1 MFKNISYNLK
11 NLILLLLVFVFGL
24 IFLISLHLFFL
35 NLIENLDKK
44 TENLKAKMEIG
55 ELIVNDLHKIRSD
68 FYELAT
74 STTNVRGMKL
84 INQRIENKVEE
95 IEDSLNIL
103 ENGGRLERTIRLNI
117 VGHNDTKKIITYKKD
132 DNNISLEVID
142 LSPKIIQF
150 EEMLQTLNELLKKQF
165 SLKRDNNL
173 EGFLKQN
180 KTIKRFYKSTPA
192 FFIRVTENA
201 NRLLYEGTIEL
212 KKLQDEIKKQKKQ
225 YTQLEL
231 LLILMIILTVLIL
244 GFLIAIQ
251 INKNTKNLQ
260 IQERSTRGILDAQKN
275 IVVVSNGEYMIDANQ
290 ALVDFFDGYNSFND
304 FKKDHICICDF
315 FIDIKDDEYI
325 VDKDYDG
332 RMWFEYILDNPNK
345 LHKVAMY
352 KQKSLNYFT
361 ITATKKILD
370 SQNFIVIVA
379 LNNITTEIQTQKK
392 LKALNDNLENIVN
405 DKTKELQDLNETL
418 ELRIKEEVEKN
429 REKDKTLI
437 QQGRFAA
444 LGEMIGNIAHQWRQP
459 LSAISSTVSSMQLQR
474 QLAIASD
481 KDIDSSYESI
491 MKYVQFLNQTIEDF
505 RSFFRKDKEQ
515 IKFNIIEILNNSLS
529 ITSAVYKDNEI
540 ILTLDIKEEQLIS
553 KGFPNELSQVFLN
566 ILNNAKDVLK
576 EKKFEKRHVYIKAY
590 STKINNV
597 IEIFDSAG
605 GIPAHAKDKV
615 FDPYFTTKHKSQG
628 TGIGL
633 YMSKDIIEKHMNGSL
648 TAINSDFFI
657 EQYHYF
663 GACFKIEL
671 PKL

>member
-84 INQRIENKVEE
+84 INERIEAKVEE

-192 FFIRVTENA
+192 FFVRVTENA

-290 ALVDFFDGYNSFND
+290 ALVDFFEGYNSFND

-315 FIDIKDDEYI
+315 FIDIEDDEYI

-332 RMWFEYILDNPNK
+332 RMWFEYILDNPHK

-405 DKTKELQDLNETL
+405 DKTKELKDLNENL
-418 ELRIKEEVEKN
+418 ELKIKEEVEKN

-540 ILTLDIKEEQLIS
+540 ILTLNIKEEQLIS

>member
-165 SLKRDNNL
+165 SLKRENNL

-192 FFIRVTENA
+192 FFVRVTENA

-304 FKKDHICICDF
+304 FKKEHICICDF

-405 DKTKELQDLNETL
+405 HKTKELQDLNETL

-481 KDIDSSYESI
+481 KDIDNSYESI

>member
-84 INQRIENKVEE
+84 INERIEAKVEE

-192 FFIRVTENA
+192 FFVRVTENA

-290 ALVDFFDGYNSFND
+290 ALVDFFEGYNSFND

-315 FIDIKDDEYI
+315 FIDI
-325 VDKDYDG
+325 
-332 RMWFEYILDNPNK
+332 R
-345 LHKVAMY
+345 
-352 KQKSLNYFT
+352 
-361 ITATKKILD
+361 
-370 SQNFIVIVA
+370 
-379 LNNITTEIQTQKK
+379 
-392 LKALNDNLENIVN
+392 
-405 DKTKELQDLNETL
+405 
-418 ELRIKEEVEKN
+418 R
-429 REKDKTLI
+429 
-437 QQGRFAA
+437 
-444 LGEMIGNIAHQWRQP
+444 
-459 LSAISSTVSSMQLQR
+459 
-474 QLAIASD
+474 
-481 KDIDSSYESI
+481 
-491 MKYVQFLNQTIEDF
+491 
-505 RSFFRKDKEQ
+505 
-515 IKFNIIEILNNSLS
+515 
-529 ITSAVYKDNEI
+529 
-540 ILTLDIKEEQLIS
+540 
-553 KGFPNELSQVFLN
+553 
-566 ILNNAKDVLK
+566 
-576 EKKFEKRHVYIKAY
+576 
-590 STKINNV
+590 
-597 IEIFDSAG
+597 
-605 GIPAHAKDKV
+605 
-615 FDPYFTTKHKSQG
+615 
-628 TGIGL
+628 
-633 YMSKDIIEKHMNGSL
+633 
-648 TAINSDFFI
+648 
-657 EQYHYF
+657 
-663 GACFKIEL
+663 
-671 PKL
+671 

>member
-11 NLILLLLVFVFGL
+11 NLILLLIVFVFGL

-165 SLKRDNNL
+165 SLKRENNL

-192 FFIRVTENA
+192 FFVRVTENA

-304 FKKDHICICDF
+304 FKKEHICICDF

>member
-1 MFKNISYNLK
+1 MFKNFSYTLK

-24 IFLISLHLFFL
+24 SFLILLHLFFL

-74 STTNVRGMKL
+74 STTNVKGMKL

-103 ENGGRLERTIRLNI
+103 ENGGTLQRTIRLNI
-117 VGHNDTKKIITYKKD
+117 VGHNDTKKVIIYKKES
-132 DNNISLEVID
+132 NNISLEVID

-150 EEMLQTLNELLKKQF
+150 EEMLQTLNELLEKQF
-165 SLKRDNNL
+165 TLRRENDFQ
-173 EGFLKQN
+173 GFLEQN

-192 FFIRVTENA
+192 FFVRVTENA
-201 NRLLYEGTIEL
+201 NRLLYEGAIEL
-212 KKLQDEIKKQKKQ
+212 TKLQAEIKKQKKQ
-225 YTQLEL
+225 YIQLEL

-244 GFLIAIQ
+244 GLLIAIQ
-251 INKNTKNLQ
+251 INKNSKKLQ

-275 IVVVSNGEYMIDANQ
+275 IVVVSNGDYMIDANQ
-290 ALVDFFDGYNSFND
+290 ALIDFFDDYDSFDD
-304 FKKDHICICDF
+304 FKKEHICICDF
-315 FIDIKDDEYI
+315 FIDIEDDDYVI
-325 VDKDYDG
+325 DKDYEG

-352 KQKSLNYFT
+352 KEKELNYFT

-370 SQNFIVIVA
+370 SKEFIVIVA
-379 LNNITTEIQTQKK
+379 LNNITKEIETQKE
-392 LKALNDNLENIVN
+392 LKALNDNLENMVN
-405 DKTKELQDLNETL
+405 DKTKELKDLNENL
-418 ELRIKEEVEKN
+418 ELKIKEEVEKN

-459 LSAISSTVSSMQLQR
+459 LSAISSTASAVQVQR
-474 QLAIASD
+474 ELGIATD
-481 KDIDSSYESI
+481 KDIDESYVSI

-515 IKFNIIEILNNSLS
+515 IKFNIIEVLNNSIT
-529 ITSAVYKDNEI
+529 ITSAVFKDYEI
-540 ILTLDIKEEQLIS
+540 VLTLDIKEEQLIS

-576 EKKFEKRHVYIKAY
+576 DKKFEKRHVYIKAY
-590 STKINNV
+590 STNQNNV
-597 IEIFDSAG
+597 IDIFDSAG
-605 GIPAHAKDKV
+605 GIPAHIKDKV

-648 TAINSDFFI
+648 TAMNSDFFI

>member
-1 MFKNISYNLK
+1 
-11 NLILLLLVFVFGL
+11 
-24 IFLISLHLFFL
+24 
-35 NLIENLDKK
+35 
-44 TENLKAKMEIG
+44 MEIG

-74 STTNVRGMKL
+74 STTNVKGMKL

-103 ENGGRLERTIRLNI
+103 ENGGTLQRTIRLNI
-117 VGHNDTKKIITYKKD
+117 VGHNDTKKVIIYKKES
-132 DNNISLEVID
+132 NNISLEVID

-150 EEMLQTLNELLKKQF
+150 EEMLQTLNELLEKQF
-165 SLKRDNNL
+165 TLRRENDFQ
-173 EGFLKQN
+173 GFLEQN

-192 FFIRVTENA
+192 FFVRVTENA
-201 NRLLYEGTIEL
+201 NRLLYEGAIEL
-212 KKLQDEIKKQKKQ
+212 TKLQAEIKKQKKQ
-225 YTQLEL
+225 YIQLEL

-244 GFLIAIQ
+244 GLLIAIQ
-251 INKNTKNLQ
+251 INKNSKKLQ

-275 IVVVSNGEYMIDANQ
+275 IVVVSNGDYMIDANQ
-290 ALVDFFDGYNSFND
+290 ALIDFFDDYDSFDD
-304 FKKDHICICDF
+304 FKKEHICICDF
-315 FIDIKDDEYI
+315 FIDIEDDDYVI
-325 VDKDYDG
+325 DKDYEG

-352 KQKSLNYFT
+352 KEKELNYFT

-370 SQNFIVIVA
+370 SKEFIVIVA
-379 LNNITTEIQTQKK
+379 LNNITKEIETQKE
-392 LKALNDNLENIVN
+392 LKALNDNLENMVN
-405 DKTKELQDLNETL
+405 DKTKELKDLNENL
-418 ELRIKEEVEKN
+418 ELKIKEEVEKN

-459 LSAISSTVSSMQLQR
+459 LSAISSTASAVQVQR
-474 QLAIASD
+474 ELGIATD
-481 KDIDSSYESI
+481 KDIDESYVSI

-515 IKFNIIEILNNSLS
+515 IKFNIIEVLNNSIT
-529 ITSAVYKDNEI
+529 ITSAVFKDYEI
-540 ILTLDIKEEQLIS
+540 VLTLDIKEEQLIS

-576 EKKFEKRHVYIKAY
+576 DKKFEKRHVYIKAY
-590 STKINNV
+590 STNQNNV
-597 IEIFDSAG
+597 IDIFDSAG
-605 GIPAHAKDKV
+605 GIPAHIKDKV

-648 TAINSDFFI
+648 TAMNSDFFI

>member
-95 IEDSLNIL
+95 IEDSLSIL

-165 SLKRDNNL
+165 SLKRENNL

-192 FFIRVTENA
+192 FFVRVTENA

-304 FKKDHICICDF
+304 FKKEHICICDF

-325 VDKDYDG
+325 VDKDYNG

>member
-84 INQRIENKVEE
+84 INERIENKVEE

-192 FFIRVTENA
+192 FFVRVTENA

-315 FIDIKDDEYI
+315 FIDIEDDEYI

-332 RMWFEYILDNPNK
+332 RMWFEYILDNPHK

-405 DKTKELQDLNETL
+405 NKTKELKDLNENL
-418 ELRIKEEVEKN
+418 ELKIKEEVEKN

>member
-165 SLKRDNNL
+165 SLKRENNL

-192 FFIRVTENA
+192 FFVRVTENA

-304 FKKDHICICDF
+304 FKKEHICICDF

-405 DKTKELQDLNETL
+405 HKTKELQDLNETL

>member
-55 ELIVNDLHKIRSD
+55 KLIVNDLHKIRSD

-132 DNNISLEVID
+132 DNNISLE
-142 LSPKIIQF
+142 
-150 EEMLQTLNELLKKQF
+150 EMLQTLNELLKKQF
-165 SLKRDNNL
+165 SLKRENNL

-192 FFIRVTENA
+192 FFVRVTENA

-304 FKKDHICICDF
+304 FKKEHICICDF

-505 RSFFRKDKEQ
+505 RNFFKKDKEQ

>member
-84 INQRIENKVEE
+84 INERIENKVEE

-165 SLKRDNNL
+165 SLKRENNL

-192 FFIRVTENA
+192 FFVRVTENA

-304 FKKDHICICDF
+304 FKKEHICICDF

-515 IKFNIIEILNNSLS
+515 IKFNIVEILNNSLS

>member
-165 SLKRDNNL
+165 SLKRENNL

-192 FFIRVTENA
+192 FFVRVTENA

-304 FKKDHICICDF
+304 FKKEHICICDF

-352 KQKSLNYFT
+352 KQNSLNYFT

-405 DKTKELQDLNETL
+405 HKTKELQDLNETL

>member
-117 VGHNDTKKIITYKKD
+117 VGHNDTKKIISYKKD
-132 DNNISLEVID
+132 NNNISLEVID

-165 SLKRDNNL
+165 SLKRENNL

-192 FFIRVTENA
+192 FFVRVTENA

-275 IVVVSNGEYMIDANQ
+275 IVVVSNGDYMIDANQ
-290 ALVDFFDGYNSFND
+290 ALVEFFDGYNNFND

-315 FIDIKDDEYI
+315 FIDIKDDDYI

-405 DKTKELQDLNETL
+405 HKTKELQDLNETL

-459 LSAISSTVSSMQLQR
+459 LSAISSTVSSMQIQR

-515 IKFNIIEILNNSLS
+515 IKFNIIEVLNNSLS

-605 GIPAHAKDKV
+605 GIPVHAKDKV

-633 YMSKDIIEKHMNGSL
+633 YMSKDIIEKHMKGSL

>member
-11 NLILLLLVFVFGL
+11 NLIFLLLVFVFGL
-24 IFLISLHLFFL
+24 SFLILLHLFFL

-55 ELIVNDLHKIRSD
+55 ELIVHDLYKIRSD

-74 STTNVRGMKL
+74 STTNVRGMKV
-84 INQRIENKVEE
+84 INKRIENKVEE
-95 IEDSLNIL
+95 IEESLNIL
-103 ENGGRLERTIRLNI
+103 ENGGTLKRTIRLNI
-117 VGHNDTKKIITYKKD
+117 VEHNDTKRIIVYKKE

-150 EEMLQTLNELLKKQF
+150 EEMVQTLNELLKKQF
-165 SLKRDNNL
+165 ELKKENNYV
-173 EGFLKQN
+173 GFLEQN
-180 KTIKRFYKSTPA
+180 KAIKRFYKSTPA
-192 FFIRVTENA
+192 FFVRVTENA

-225 YTQLEL
+225 YIQLEL
-231 LLILMIILTVLIL
+231 LLILLIILIVLIL
-244 GFLIAIQ
+244 GFLIAVQ
-251 INKNTKNLQ
+251 INKNTKKLQ

-275 IVVVSNGEYMIDANQ
+275 IVVVSNGEYMIDANK
-290 ALVDFFDGYNSFND
+290 ALVDFFDEYDSFND

-315 FIDIKDDEYI
+315 FIDIQDDEYI
-325 VDKDYDG
+325 IDKDYDG

-345 LHKVAMY
+345 LHKVAML
-352 KQKSLNYFT
+352 KNKELNYFT
-361 ITATKKILD
+361 ISATKKELD
-370 SQNFIVIVA
+370 SKEFIVIVA
-379 LNNITTEIQTQKK
+379 LNNITKEIEAQKK

-405 DKTKELQDLNETL
+405 GKTKELKDLNENL
-418 ELRIKEEVEKN
+418 ELKIKEEVEKN

-459 LSAISSTVSSMQLQR
+459 LSAISSTVSSMQVQR
-474 QLAIASD
+474 ELGIAKD
-481 KDIDSSYESI
+481 EDIDASYKSI

-505 RSFFRKDKEQ
+505 RSFFRKDKEK
-515 IKFNIIEILNNSLS
+515 IKFNIIEVLNNSIS

-540 ILTLDIKEEQLIS
+540 VLTLDIKEDQLIS

-576 EKKFEKRHVYIKAY
+576 EKKFEKRQVYIKAY
-590 STKINNV
+590 STKQNNV
-597 IEIFDSAG
+597 IDIFDSAG
-605 GIPAHAKDKV
+605 GIPPHIKDKI

-633 YMSKDIIEKHMNGSL
+633 YMSKDIIEKHMKGSL
-648 TAINSDFFI
+648 TAMNSDFFI

-671 PKL
+671 PRL

>member
-84 INQRIENKVEE
+84 INERIENKVEE

-117 VGHNDTKKIITYKKD
+117 VGHNDTKKIIIYKKD

-192 FFIRVTENA
+192 FFVRVTENA

-290 ALVDFFDGYNSFND
+290 ALIDFFDGYNSFND

-315 FIDIKDDEYI
+315 FIDIEDDEYI

-332 RMWFEYILDNPNK
+332 RMWFEYILDNPHK
-345 LHKVAMY
+345 LHKVAMH

-405 DKTKELQDLNETL
+405 DKTKELKDLNENL
-418 ELRIKEEVEKN
+418 ELKIKEEVEKN

>member
-84 INQRIENKVEE
+84 INERIENKVEE

-192 FFIRVTENA
+192 FFVRVTENA

-315 FIDIKDDEYI
+315 FIDIEDDEYI

-332 RMWFEYILDNPNK
+332 RMWFEYILDNPHK

-405 DKTKELQDLNETL
+405 DKTKELKDLNENL
-418 ELRIKEEVEKN
+418 ELKIKEEVEKN